1 MKPYINK
8 KVISTTV
15 LAVVAASAL
24 TGCEP
29 SDEEKE
35 ASFRNDIVTS
45 MTLENVNKEKDV
57 AYKLLTE
64 LRKTDPRIEAVEP
77 VISNGEHTV
86 SVSRAKEDGTFE
98 VWTMDPKAYRSMIA
112 EATPKQQEAKSN
124 DFNMGGALAGAA
136 VGMMAGALMGNMF
149 RNSGTTSSFTSRGS
163 YDAYNHTNRQ
173 GYSQSMMQSSNR
185 FFDNEREKERRGGGG
200 YVSPAIQSTANRVAA
215 SQGPSAKSGG
225 ASSGYRA
232 PTSSYSSAGRSSS
245 SSQAFSSSGGG
256 RASVSSGG

>member
-1 MKPYINK
+1 MKPYVNK
-8 KVISTTV
+8 NVISTTV

-98 VWTMDPKAYRSMIA
+98 VWTMDPKAYRSMIT

-149 RNSGTTSSFTSRGS
+149 RNSGTTSSFTSRGN

-185 FFDNEREKERRGGGG
+185 FFDKEREKERRGG
-200 YVSPAIQSTANRVAA
+200 YVSPVIQSTANHVAA
-215 SQGPSAKSGG
+215 SQGSSGKSSGASGG
-225 ASSGYRA
+225 YRPPA
-232 PTSSYSSAGRSSS
+232 SSYSSAGGRSSS